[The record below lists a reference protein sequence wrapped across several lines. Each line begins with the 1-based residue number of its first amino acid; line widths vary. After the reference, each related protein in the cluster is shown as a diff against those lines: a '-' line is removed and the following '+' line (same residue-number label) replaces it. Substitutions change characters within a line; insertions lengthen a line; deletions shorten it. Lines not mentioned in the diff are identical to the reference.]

1 METCS
6 HVCSL
11 RMAATDVANENHS
24 LQTTSRMCIWKKA
37 RACLLFVPCG
47 VERTIGSAFF
57 FLLCARVG
65 EKVSSLHVRSCVPF
79 RAGVEDALEQQREF
93 DEHVLESKRYAC

>member
-1 METCS
+1 MLV
-6 HVCSL
+6 VCAV
-11 RMAATDVANENHS
+11 RG
-24 LQTTSRMCIWKKA
+24 
-37 RACLLFVPCG
+37 RAYDWQC
-47 VERTIGSAFF
+47 FF
-57 FLLCARVG
+57 FLLCACVG